1 MVVVV
6 QRVREAS
13 VRRKAEPNS
22 PVSIG
27 RGYVLLV
34 GVAAEDTESDVR
46 RLATQVSKV
55 RLMEDDQGRMG
66 LSLREAGAEVLAVS
80 QFTLL
85 ADFAKGNRPSFHKAA
100 RADAARPLF
109 ELFVRELERE
119 IGRSVPTGFF
129 GEDMEVR
136 LSNDGPVTV
145 VLY

>member
-100 RADAARPLF
+100 RSDAAL
-109 ELFVRELERE
+109 
-119 IGRSVPTGFF
+119 
-129 GEDMEVR
+129 
-136 LSNDGPVTV
+136 
-145 VLY
+145 